1 MGVQRGWWGHP
12 SLSHHPQHRPERR
25 DARRKE
31 GRGWDGGEEEA
42 GVGMPP
48 GAGGGRCRKEGVD
61 RKKKKK
67 KKKKGKVHVKQ
78 KLGLGGLRG
87 AGR

>member
-1 MGVQRGWWGHP
+1 
-12 SLSHHPQHRPERR
+12 
-25 DARRKE
+25 
-31 GRGWDGGEEEA
+31 
-42 GVGMPP
+42 MPP